1 MNSPGPVFFDKPLIA
16 PVLLLVL
23 PVVAVIVSLFF
34 VIRLRKRHKAGLSCV
49 GVGGEASLF
58 LTVLMA
64 AILALIQSVAADISS
79 ALNHPSEAMV
89 VITMT
94 NILSRLHMFAW
105 TTTVLL
111 VGLIVLGILHKFQ
124 KRP

>member
-16 PVLLLVL
+16 PILLFVF
-23 PVVAVIVSLFF
+23 PVIAVTVSLFF
-34 VIRLRKRHKAGLSCV
+34 VIQLLRRHKAGLPCFGV
-49 GVGGEASLF
+49 GVEASLF
-58 LTVLMA
+58 LAVLMA
-64 AILALIQSVAADISS
+64 AMLALIQSVAADISS